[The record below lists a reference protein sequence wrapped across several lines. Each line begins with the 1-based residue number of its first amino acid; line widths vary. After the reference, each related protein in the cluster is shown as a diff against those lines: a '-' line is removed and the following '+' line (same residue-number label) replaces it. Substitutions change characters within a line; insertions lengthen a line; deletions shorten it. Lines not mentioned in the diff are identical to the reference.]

1 MNNVIRKNARAI
13 IMVASIVAF
22 SFLVLNL
29 FPMFDNVGNNFNW
42 VALIYLGLEI
52 AASIILFFIVKQSKP
67 NYKNVSIPALLFVV
81 ARFIDYLQRMIENP
95 CFGNVPLLGFSIAL
109 IILWIIYISN
119 HNVKKVLLILML
131 VLAIYDAL
139 FIFTTGRIHA
149 VALVAIAACLMLS
162 LLFEGEENENQ

>member
-22 SFLVLNL
+22 SFLILNL

-95 CFGNVPLLGFSIAL
+95 CFGNIP
-109 IILWIIYISN
+109 
-119 HNVKKVLLILML
+119 
-131 VLAIYDAL
+131 
-139 FIFTTGRIHA
+139 
-149 VALVAIAACLMLS
+149 
-162 LLFEGEENENQ
+162 